1 MAKQARYDQ
10 GYDLRQDGERR
21 VISFGGDGIPWSGYV
36 FMGIMVLPALSLLL
50 TPFWIVPTIG
60 IPGLVFLVYL
70 TFQRQEFTLTPL
82 SIIKGANEYDLAR
95 VTEVLIDNPMDK
107 EVSISGGAGLII
119 GGTGVAGASMA
130 AMGAIANATTGAMMA
145 AAVANA
151 RAAAK
156 RRFRV
161 RIRYGST
168 VVTLARN
175 LKRDRAVAIFQL
187 LTSA

>member
-1 MAKQARYDQ
+1 
-10 GYDLRQDGERR
+10 
-21 VISFGGDGIPWSGYV
+21 
-36 FMGIMVLPALSLLL
+36 MVLPALSLFL

-70 TFQRQEFTLTPL
+70 TFRRQEFTLTPL
-82 SIIKGANEYDLAR
+82 SVIKGANEYDLAR

-107 EVSISGGAGLII
+107 EVSISGGPGLII

-130 AMGAIANATTGAMMA
+130 AMGAIATTGAMMA

-151 RAAAK
+151 QAAAK

-161 RIRYGST
+161 RIRYVST

-175 LKRDRAVAIFQL
+175 LKRGPAVAIFQL

>member
-1 MAKQARYDQ
+1 
-10 GYDLRQDGERR
+10 
-21 VISFGGDGIPWSGYV
+21 
-36 FMGIMVLPALSLLL
+36 MVLPALSLFL

-70 TFQRQEFTLTPL
+70 TFRRQEFTLTPL
-82 SIIKGANEYDLAR
+82 SIIKGDNEYDLAR
-95 VTEVLIDNPMDK
+95 ITEVLIDNPMDK
-107 EVSISGGAGLII
+107 EVSISCGPGLII

-151 RAAAK
+151 QAAAK

-161 RIRYGST
+161 RIRYVST

-175 LKRDRAVAIFQL
+175 LKRGRAVAIFQL